1 MKIVIIAVIF
11 CITGNPCVWRDHTGR
26 NACASSAYANVSAQC
41 ACAGNAYADVS
52 NQCACASSEN
62 TIVSA
67 KNANVNNAC
76 ANVKCQRVSVKCNC
90 VSASNRCVAVNIEC
104 VAVRRIN
111 ITNKDG
117 VYKNTTRCLRATGGL
132 AQAGV

>member
-1 MKIVIIAVIF
+1 MKIVFIAVIF

-26 NACASSAYANVSAQC
+26 NVCASSAYTNVS
-41 ACAGNAYADVS
+41 N
-52 NQCACASSEN
+52 E
-62 TIVSA
+62 
-67 KNANVNNAC
+67 NANVTC
-76 ANVKCQRVSVKCNC
+76 YCVSVSNRC
-90 VSASNRCVAVNIEC
+90 VAVNTECVAVRCDCAIVSNENADVTCHCVGVSNRCVAVNIEC